1 MDLLCFWGAALLQ
14 LWFGFRLIRNN
25 FQGGKRTDPPLARST
40 SGYHLESALKK
51 RAGELIYIGI

>member
-25 FQGGKRTDPPLARST
+25 FQGGKRSDPPLARST
-40 SGYHLESALKK
+40 TLSASNP
-51 RAGELIYIGI
+51 AWEQEIVPE